1 MGVQALSRAR
11 MTRHIVRP
19 RWLRCQELKFFSFRG
34 YFGIVILSVDLK
46 LIVHY
51 RQEPAMKKTVLI
63 TGASAGFGAACARK
77 YAGQQAR
84 LILAAR
90 RLKKLETLQQELGN
104 TECHLLQ
111 LDVRDRNGVAESFAS
126 LPGSFREVDILI
138 NNAGLALG
146 LEPAH
151 EADLDNWENMV
162 DTNIKGLIYCTRQIL
177 PGMVRRRRGH
187 VVNIGSVA
195 GSTPYPGGNVYGAT
209 KAFVKQFSNNL
220 RADLLG
226 TPIRVSNIEPG
237 LAETEFSLVRFNGDA
252 ARAAEVYK
260 GMQPLAAEDI
270 AEIICWVTSLPPHIN
285 INSMDVMPVCQ
296 AWAPFAIHRQNM

>member
-1 MGVQALSRAR
+1 
-11 MTRHIVRP
+11 
-19 RWLRCQELKFFSFRG
+19 
-34 YFGIVILSVDLK
+34 
-46 LIVHY
+46 
-51 RQEPAMKKTVLI
+51 MKKTVLI

-77 YAGQQAR
+77 YGGPQTR

-90 RLKKLETLQQELGN
+90 RFEKLEALQQELGD

-111 LDVRDRNGVAESFAS
+111 LDVRDRNGVAETLSS
-126 LPGSFREVDILI
+126 LPESFREVDILI

-151 EADLDNWENMV
+151 EADLDKWETMV

-177 PGMVRRRRGH
+177 PGMVRRQRGH
-187 VVNIGSVA
+187 IVNIGSVA

-220 RADLLG
+220 RTDLLG

-237 LAETEFSLVRFNGDA
+237 MAETEFSLVRFNGDA
-252 ARAAEVYK
+252 ARAAKVYQ
-260 GMQPLAAEDI
+260 GAQPLSADDI
-270 AEIICWVTSLPPHIN
+270 AEIIYWVTGLPPHIN

-296 AWAPFAIHRQNM
+296 AWAPFAIHRQEM